1 MRKSGSRRG
10 YDDDDDDD
18 GSYVADENDRDG
30 YCEDD
35 DKGDIIDDHEDDID
49 YGDGAN
55 CGADGN
61 HKDDYEDHDEH

>member
-10 YDDDDDDD
+10 YYDDDDD

-49 YGDGAN
+49 YGYGAN

-61 HKDDYEDHDEH
+61 HKDDYEGHDEH